1 MLLKIMS
8 KHPIFMTW
16 VNTMFLQVYYVVF
29 SKIGTLKN
37 YILIWNTIFQIAET
51 SVLGIEKFLTFNL
64 FFLLYIRM
72 LRQVLLYVLNK

>member
-1 MLLKIMS
+1 MS

-37 YILIWNTIFQIAET
+37 YILI
-51 SVLGIEKFLTFNL
+51 
-64 FFLLYIRM
+64 
-72 LRQVLLYVLNK
+72 